1 MLPLPNEIIIV
12 LHAFDHLFSARVWK
26 HAVVLLIGAILTP
39 GQRTV
44 SSILRVMGLQDEP
57 HFQNYHRVLNR
68 ARWASRQLSKI
79 LLHLLLAA
87 FVAPDA
93 PVIVGMDE
101 TIERRRGA
109 KIAAKGIY
117 RDPVRSSKKFFVK
130 VSGLRWISMQLLASI
145 PWAGRIWGLP
155 FLTVLAPSER
165 YHKERG
171 QRHKTIADWGRQMI
185 GQLRHWLPE
194 RQLVVVAD
202 STYAVLALLSY
213 CQHLVKP
220 VTMITRLR
228 LDAALYDSAPVR
240 TPGTKGRPRLKGQ
253 RQPTLAQRLVNPDT
267 IWTTLSVRWYGG
279 IERIIEVATGTA
291 IWYHAGEPL
300 VPLRWVLIR
309 DPQGLFDP
317 QALLCTDLDL
327 TAQQIVEW
335 FVLRWQLEVT
345 FHEVRTHLGVETQR
359 QWSDLAILRTTP
371 VLFGLFSLVTL
382 FAHDLLHGA
391 PLPVRQSAWYPKAA
405 PTFAETLALVRQHL
419 WPATIYSMSPVNN
432 EMVQIPRA
440 FLRRLTDAVGFAA

>member
-1 MLPLPNEIIIV
+1 MLPLPCEIITV
-12 LHAFDHLFSARVWK
+12 LNAFSHLFGARVWER
-26 HAVVLLIGAILTP
+26 AVVLLVGAILTP

-44 SSILRVMGLQDEP
+44 SAALRVMGLQNDR

-68 ARWASRQLSKI
+68 ARWSSLQLSEVLAR
-79 LLHLLLAA
+79 LL
-87 FVAPDA
+87 VATFLGPDD

-117 RDPVRSSKKFFVK
+117 RNPVRSSKEFFVK
-130 VSGLRWISMQLLASI
+130 VSGLRWISMQLLAPI

-165 YHKERG
+165 YHQERG

-185 GQLRHWLPE
+185 AQLRHWLPD
-194 RQLVVVAD
+194 RQLVIVAD
-202 STYAVLALLSY
+202 NTYAVLALLAY
-213 CQHLVKP
+213 CRSLVKP

-228 LDAALYDSAPVR
+228 LDAALYNPAPPR
-240 TPGTKGRPRLKGQ
+240 APGTNGRPRLKGQ
-253 RQPTLAQRLVNPDT
+253 RQPTLAQRLSSPETVWQSLT
-267 IWTTLSVRWYGG
+267 VRWYGG
-279 IERIIEVATGTA
+279 IERVIEVATDTA
-291 IWYHAGEPL
+291 VWYHTGQPT

-309 DPQGLFDP
+309 DPQGRFDP
-317 QALLCTDLDL
+317 QALLCTTLEL
-327 TAQQIVEW
+327 PAQQIVEW

-371 VLFGLFSLVTL
+371 ALFGLFSLVAL
-382 FAHDLLHGA
+382 FAHELLHGE
-391 PLPVRQSAWYPKAA
+391 PLPVRQAAWYPKSA
-405 PTFAETLALVRQHL
+405 PTFAETLAFVRQQL
-419 WPATIYSMSPVNN
+419 WPATSNSMSSANN
-432 EMVQIPRA
+432 DMVLIPRA
-440 FLRRLTDAVGFAA
+440 FLRRLTDTVGFAT